1 MTGRLGGVLGLS
13 RTGLPWR
20 DWRVLLKDL
29 VLWLALALPT
39 SVALFLPRNLMS
51 LWWTLPAN
59 LLFVAV
65 LVALSRLRPL
75 VGLCVALLAAVA
87 WEPNYVYAMPVM
99 TFLAGRW
106 QQRPQ
111 PALVTLSA
119 IAVVGTVV
127 TPLLGFTMSDWAN
140 GVLILLI
147 TGVFPWLVGR
157 SWRQYQELVRAGW
170 ERAEQ
175 LEREQRIVGEQARLR
190 ERARIAQDMHDS
202 LGHELSLLGLRAGAL
217 EVDPDLAE
225 RHQASARDIRQGAAS
240 ATERLHEIIGV
251 LRDEA
256 ERAPIEPAHE
266 SVEEL
271 VDRAA
276 ASGLPVTLH
285 RDGDGVEVPV
295 LVDRAAHR
303 VVQEALTN
311 ATKHAPGT
319 AVDVRL
325 ASTATETVVT
335 VVNALA
341 PARDATAAA
350 TTGQRGLVGLRE
362 RVRLLGGTLRAGE
375 RDAAFEVEARLP
387 HEGGAASAPEPLVR
401 GTGESESTRHLARA
415 RRRVRRSFVTVV
427 VVPGA
432 ILVILG
438 VVTAAQY
445 TYSAYASMLPA
456 EDYAGIRVGQ
466 SRTALESVLPEIQYT
481 ERPRVVEPEVPAGAD
496 CEYYRVTR
504 NPFNL
509 PSDVYRLCFVDGR
522 LASKDLIDGESPR
535 PVTSST
541 P

>member
-1 MTGRLGGVLGLS
+1 MS

-20 DWRVLLKDL
+20 DWRVVLKDL

-39 SVALFLPRNLMS
+39 SVGLFLPRNLGS
-51 LWWTLPAN
+51 LWWMLPAN
-59 LLFVAV
+59 LLAVAA

-75 VGLCVALLAAVA
+75 VGLCAALLAAFA
-87 WEPNYVYAMPVM
+87 WEPNYIYAMPVM
-99 TFLAGRW
+99 TFLAGRR
-106 QQRPQ
+106 QERPQ
-111 PALVTLSA
+111 HALVTLSA
-119 IAVVGTVV
+119 IAVVGAVA
-127 TPLLGFTMSDWAN
+127 TPFLGITMSEWAN
-140 GVLILLI
+140 GVLILLT
-147 TGVFPWLVGR
+147 TGLFPWLVGR

-175 LEREQRIVGEQARLR
+175 LEREQQIVGEQARLR

-217 EVDPDLAE
+217 EVDPDLGE
-225 RHQASARDIRQGAAS
+225 RHQESARDIREGAAS
-240 ATERLHEIIGV
+240 ATERLHEIIGM

-256 ERAPIEPAHE
+256 ERAPTEPAHE
-266 SVEEL
+266 SIEDL

-276 ASGLPVTLH
+276 ASGLPVTLL
-285 RDGDGVEVPV
+285 RDGDAAEVPV
-295 LVDRAAHR
+295 LVDRAVHR

-311 ATKHAPGT
+311 AAKHAPGVP
-319 AVDVRL
+319 VDVRL
-325 ASTATETVVT
+325 APSATETVVRI
-335 VVNALA
+335 VNAVA
-341 PARDATAAA
+341 PDAAAASAA

-375 RDAAFEVEARLP
+375 RHGAFEVVARLP
-387 HEGGAASAPEPLVR
+387 HEGHAAAAPAQVSPD
-401 GTGESESTRHLARA
+401 GGESESSRHLARA

-432 ILVILG
+432 VLVTLG
-438 VVTAAQY
+438 VVVAAQY
-445 TYSAYASMLPA
+445 TYLTYASMLPA
-456 EDYAGIRVGQ
+456 ADYAGIRVGQ
-466 SRTALESVLPEIQYT
+466 PRAALEPVLPEIQYT
-481 ERPRVVEPEVPAGAD
+481 ERPRVVEPEVPAGSD
-496 CEYYRVTR
+496 CEYYRVSR

-535 PVTSST
+535 PVTSTT

>member
-1 MTGRLGGVLGLS
+1 MNGRVADLLGLS

-20 DWRVLLKDL
+20 DRRVVLKDL
-29 VLWLALALPT
+29 ALWLALSVPT
-39 SVALFLPRNLMS
+39 SVGLFLPRNLAS
-51 LWWTLPAN
+51 LWWTLPVN
-59 LLFVAV
+59 LLVVAV

-75 VGLCVALLAAVA
+75 VGLCLALLVAFA
-87 WEPNYVYAMPVM
+87 WEPNFIYAMPVM

-106 QQRPQ
+106 QERPQ
-111 PALVTLSA
+111 PALVTLA
-119 IAVVGTVV
+119 VIAVVGTVA
-127 TPLLGFTMSDWAN
+127 TPLLGIAMSEWAN
-140 GVLILLI
+140 GVLILLT

-170 ERAEQ
+170 ERAEH

-225 RHQASARDIRQGAAS
+225 RHQESARDIREGAAN

-251 LRDEA
+251 LRDDA
-256 ERAPIEPAHE
+256 ERAPTEPARE

-276 ASGLPVTLH
+276 ASGLPVVLH
-285 RDGDGVEVPV
+285 REGDGAKVPGLVE
-295 LVDRAAHR
+295 RATHR

-311 ATKHAPGT
+311 ATKHAPGA

-325 ASTATETVVT
+325 ASSATETVVT
-335 VVNALA
+335 VLNGFV
-341 PARDATAAA
+341 PSDGAT
-350 TTGQRGLVGLRE
+350 TVTPTGQRGLVGLRE

-375 RDAAFEVEARLP
+375 RDGTFEVVARLP
-387 HEGGAASAPEPLVR
+387 HAGAAAALEPPEP
-401 GTGESESTRHLARA
+401 GTGETESTRHLARA

-427 VVPGA
+427 VVPCT
-432 ILVILG
+432 ILVALG
-438 VVTAAQY
+438 IVTAAQY
-445 TYSAYASMLPA
+445 AYTAYASMLPA
-456 EDYAGIRVGQ
+456 EDYASMRVGQ
-466 SRTALESVLPEIQYT
+466 SQAALEPLLPQIQYT

-496 CEYYRVTR
+496 CEYYRVSR

-522 LASKDLIDGESPR
+522 LASKDLVDGESPR
-535 PVTSST
+535 PVTSTS